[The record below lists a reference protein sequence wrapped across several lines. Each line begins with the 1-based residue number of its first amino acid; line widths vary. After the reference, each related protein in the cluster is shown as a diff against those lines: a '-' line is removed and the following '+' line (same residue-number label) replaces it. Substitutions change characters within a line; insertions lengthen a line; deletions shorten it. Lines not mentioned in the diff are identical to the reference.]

1 MSFHSDASAP
11 ASGAPTTATS
21 TATTTATTATAPTL
35 TARAVLFDMDGTLV
49 DSTAIVEEV
58 WGEFAVRYGL
68 DIAEILR
75 TSHGVQAGDTVRRFA
90 PAGADVVALTA
101 ELGDMERVRTAGI
114 VALPGAADLLRSLPG
129 EAVALV
135 TSADRVLAEIR
146 MGAAG
151 LEMPATAV
159 TADLVTR
166 GKPHPEGYLRAAEL
180 LGVEP
185 ADAVVFEDAPA
196 GIAAGLAAGIRTVAI
211 GPNTGPLPEGVLH
224 IADYS
229 AVSATTDVDDAGVR
243 RISFRF

>member
-1 MSFHSDASAP
+1 MSFHPDPTAP
-11 ASGAPTTATS
+11 AVRASSAA
-21 TATTTATTATAPTL
+21 TL

-49 DSTAIVEEV
+49 DSTAIVEQV

-90 PAGADVVALTA
+90 PPGADVGALTA
-101 ELGDMERVRTAGI
+101 ELGAMERVRTEGI
-114 VALPGAADLLRSLPG
+114 VALPGAADLLRSLP
-129 EAVALV
+129 ADSVALV
-135 TSADRVLAEIR
+135 TSADRTLADIR

-151 LEMPATAV
+151 LAMPATAV

-180 LGVEP
+180 LGVDP

-211 GPNTGPLPEGVLH
+211 GPNTGPLPDGVLH
-224 IADYS
+224 LADYS
-229 AVSATTDVDDAGVR
+229 AVSVTVDVDDAGAR
-243 RISFRF
+243 AICFRF